1 MFGLLKGE
9 KSSEND
15 LRDSG
20 SDIFGDAI
28 DPGGSENPY
37 EDTEM
42 ATQPETPVKRPR
54 KRTLVEDSP
63 NTPTPSTQVMRITDG
78 KTPMDTE
85 IVMDRMYRLVEE
97 LRYVTDKLDE
107 QSAWYE
113 RQLEE
118 KDKTKKKKKGNWKP

>member
-1 MFGLLKGE
+1 MFGLLKGK

-20 SDIFGDAI
+20 SDIFVDAI

-37 EDTEM
+37 EDTEK
-42 ATQPETPVKRPR
+42 ATQPETPVKRPK

-78 KTPMDTE
+78 KTSMDTE
-85 IVMDRMYRLVEE
+85 LVMDMVYRLM
-97 LRYVTDKLDE
+97 DE
-107 QSAWYE
+107 IRDTRDMVDTLAEQNAWY
-113 RQLEE
+113 
-118 KDKTKKKKKGNWKP
+118 KKS